1 MRVIGWV
8 RTRLTPIRAS
18 LSRTSS
24 SAGYEVKDLQ
34 QLAFLG
40 LAVYGISLFSLAS
53 ALIVGGLAMFA
64 ILEVR

>member
-1 MRVIGWV
+1 M
-8 RTRLTPIRAS
+8 AF
-18 LSRTSS
+18 LSKISTSYGS
-24 SAGYEVKDLQ
+24 ESKDFQ

-53 ALIVGGLAMFA
+53 ALIVGGLVMFA